1 MAIYQRVP
9 KTLTVAPTLVGNDKP
24 RGERVRVRGG
34 TTISNCRGIIKKTLS
49 ICLISLLLC
58 SCLTTKGSKN
68 APAFRGLTG
77 SEAERLEALNNP
89 GLRDLRPK
97 QPEKD
102 DSPENLAE
110 TAEMFLQN
118 GDFER
123 SLYNYSKILSQ
134 NPERHDIRYK
144 LGVALLLSGKLD
156 EAKKELAEVLLH
168 KMDMLEAHEALGVVY
183 LQENNITGA
192 RQEFSSVLAL
202 DPKRLQSRCF
212 LGETCLRANQFSQA
226 LTEFKAAQELA
237 PTSAKVL
244 SNLGWTYFKMKDYD
258 QSLQY
263 LKKVQAMNPSDKK
276 LNHRLGMVLA
286 AQKKFPEALEAFRK
300 AGDEAQAFNNV
311 GVHYYLEHRYGEA
324 ARCFQKALDLRPVYY
339 QEAKVNLEKALAR
352 LQDERPAEIEPNPV
366 KGEQLSWSRHQ
377 PTNNKDLRD

>member
-1 MAIYQRVP
+1 MRGKSDINF
-9 KTLTVAPTLVGNDKP
+9 GNDHK
-24 RGERVRVRGG
+24 
-34 TTISNCRGIIKKTLS
+34 IGIMRKILPL
-49 ICLISLLLC
+49 CLMSLLIC

-89 GLRDLRPK
+89 GFRDKPSK
-97 QPEKD
+97 PDKD

-118 GDFER
+118 GDYES
-123 SLYNYSKILSQ
+123 SLLNYSKILSQ

-144 LGVALLLSGKLD
+144 LGVALLLTGKLE

-183 LQENNITGA
+183 LQENNLTGA
-192 RQEFSSVLAL
+192 QQEFRSVLAL
-202 DPKRLQSRCF
+202 DPKRFQSRYF
-212 LGETCLRANQFSQA
+212 LGETCLRANQYSQA

-244 SNLGWTYFKMKDYD
+244 SNLGWTYFKMKNYD

-263 LKKVQAMNPSDKK
+263 LKKAQALNPSDKK

-286 AQKKFPEALEAFRK
+286 TQKKFPEALEAFRK

-311 GVHYYLEHRYGEA
+311 GVHYYLEHRYAEA
-324 ARCFQKALDLRPVYY
+324 ARCFQKALDLRPTYY

-352 LQDERPAEIEPNPV
+352 LQDERPAEDRATTPFRESNSLGAAI
-366 KGEQLSWSRHQ
+366 SQ
-377 PTNNKDLRD
+377 PTLKI

>member
-1 MAIYQRVP
+1 MGKSDIIF
-9 KTLTVAPTLVGNDKP
+9 GNDHKI
-24 RGERVRVRGG
+24 GIVRK
-34 TTISNCRGIIKKTLS
+34 ILP
-49 ICLISLLLC
+49 ICLMSLFIC

-68 APAFRGLTG
+68 APAFRGLKA
-77 SEAERLEALNNP
+77 SEAERLESLNNP
-89 GLRDLRPK
+89 GFRDKPSKLD
-97 QPEKD
+97 KD

-118 GDFER
+118 GDYER
-123 SLYNYSKILSQ
+123 SLYNYSKILSL

-144 LGVALLLSGKLD
+144 FGVALLLTGKLD

-168 KMDMLEAHEALGVVY
+168 KMDMLEAHEALGAVY
-183 LQENNITGA
+183 LQENNLTGA
-192 RQEFSSVLAL
+192 RQEFSLVLAL

-244 SNLGWTYFKMKDYD
+244 SNLGWTYFKMKNYD

-263 LKKVQAMNPSDKK
+263 LKKAQALHPSDPK

-300 AGDEAQAFNNV
+300 TGDEAQAFNNV
-311 GVHYYLEHRYGEA
+311 GVHYYLEHRYAEA

-352 LQDERPAEIEPNPV
+352 LHDARPAEIEPNPV
-366 KGEQLSWSRHQ
+366 KAEQFSWSRNQ
-377 PTNNKDLRD
+377 PTNTKDLSD